1 MSKELQVVSKETQES
16 ILDAISRGM
25 RFDGRQPLEYRDVK
39 VTYDVTRN
47 AEGSCI
53 VQIGDTK
60 VIAGVKM
67 EVMKPYADAPDK
79 GSLMVNVE
87 LLPLSS
93 PSFERGP
100 PSMDAIEYA
109 RVTDRAI
116 RESGCID
123 FKELCI
129 EEGEAAWMIIVD
141 VCTLNDAGNLLD
153 AIGLAAIGAIKNAK
167 FPELVDGQPD
177 YKNRTD
183 KPIPLKH
190 IPISSTIYKVGDQ
203 LIADPTEYEMPGIS
217 GRLTVGVLESGE
229 LCSMQK
235 GGEAVF
241 TLDEIEQAID
251 FIIKQSEK
259 LRKAL

>member
-1 MSKELQVVSKETQES
+1 MSSKEVRNS
-16 ILDAISRGM
+16 ILDSISRGM
-25 RFDGRQPLEYRDVK
+25 RFDGRQPLDYRDIK

-53 VQIGDTK
+53 VEIGETK

-67 EVMKPYADAPDK
+67 EIMKPYADDPDK

-93 PSFERGP
+93 PNFERGP
-100 PSMDAIEYA
+100 PSMEAIEFS

-116 RESGCID
+116 RESGGID
-123 FKELCI
+123 FKKLCI

-153 AIGLAAIGAIKNAK
+153 AISLAAVGAVNAAK
-167 FPELVDGQPD
+167 LPEVKDGKPD
-177 YKNRTD
+177 YKNRSD
-183 KPIPLKH
+183 VGLPIKYFPV
-190 IPISSTIYKVGDQ
+190 STTIYKVGDQ
-203 LIADPTEYEMPGIS
+203 LICDPTDAEMEGVE
-217 GRLTVGVLESGE
+217 GRLTVGVLDNGE

-241 TLDEIEQAID
+241 TLEDID
-251 FIIKQSEK
+251 LALDTVIKSSEK